1 MYFPEFNIEE
11 ILKKIDYYYLFIKGV
26 EKKMYKRSKSNRN
39 LFERIKPSK
48 NATIKSF
55 LNNSRS

>member
-1 MYFPEFNIEE
+1 MYFPEFNIEA
-11 ILKKIDYYYLFIKGV
+11 ILKKIDYYYLFVKGV

-55 LNNSRS
+55 